1 MTLRRLAVVLL
12 AASPPTTVLAASGLG
27 AAPLSRVTMVRA
39 LQRGHV
45 LEGRRLDSV
54 REVCRLRLDG
64 RAYPVIAT
72 VERVTGIPEP
82 RLYRHLVVLRPDLSK
97 AYVLPYDFGVGPT
110 QCGRDTV
117 EFTGGPVSVDGEE
130 GSVVHFANGA
140 ADAWIVKGGGS
151 GHP

>member
-1 MTLRRLAVVLL
+1 MNLRRLAAILL
-12 AASPPTTVLAASGLG
+12 SASLPATAFATPDLG
-27 AAPLSRVTMVRA
+27 AAPLSRATMARA

-54 REVCRLRLDG
+54 REVCRLRLAG
-64 RAYPVIAT
+64 RAYAVIAT

-97 AYVLPYDFGVGPT
+97 AHVLPYDFGVEPAR
-110 QCGRDTV
+110 CGRDTV

-130 GSVVHFANGA
+130 GSVVQFANGA
-140 ADAWIVKGGGS
+140 ADAWIVKGGS
-151 GHP
+151 GPP

>member
-12 AASPPTTVLAASGLG
+12 AASPPATALAASSPGT
-27 AAPLSRVTMVRA
+27 APLSRVTMVRA
-39 LQRGHV
+39 LQRSHV

-97 AYVLPYDFGVGPT
+97 AYVLAYDFGVGPT
-110 QCGRDTV
+110 RCGRDTV

-130 GSVVHFANGA
+130 GSVVQFANGA
-140 ADAWIVKGGGS
+140 ADAWIVKGGDS

>member
-1 MTLRRLAVVLL
+1 MTLRRLAAILL
-12 AASPPTTVLAASGLG
+12 SASLPATAFATSNSSAAL
-27 AAPLSRVTMVRA
+27 LSRATMVRA

-97 AYVLPYDFGVGPT
+97 AHVLLYDFGVEPAR
-110 QCGRDTV
+110 CGRDTV
-117 EFTGGPVSVDGEE
+117 EFIGGPVSLDGEE
-130 GSVVHFANGA
+130 GSVVQFANGA
-140 ADAWIVKGGGS
+140 ADAWVVKGGS

>member
-1 MTLRRLAVVLL
+1 MSFRRLAAVLL
-12 AASPPTTVLAASGLG
+12 TASLPATAFAMSYQG
-27 AAPLSRVTMVRA
+27 AAPLSRATMVRA

-45 LEGRRLDSV
+45 LEGRSLDSV
-54 REVCRLRLDG
+54 REVCRLRLAG
-64 RAYPVIAT
+64 RTYAVIAT

-97 AYVLPYDFGVGPT
+97 AHVLPYDLGVEPAR
-110 QCGRDTV
+110 CGRDTV

-130 GSVVHFANGA
+130 GSVVQFANGA
-140 ADAWIVKGGGS
+140 ADAWIVKGGG